1 MATIT
6 ARLAGRSHLMH
17 ADTARSVHVAIGTM
31 LATVRAWHA
40 RTCLR
45 RELRALNDHFLAD
58 IGMSRAEAAK
68 PFWQA

>member
-1 MATIT
+1 MA
-6 ARLAGRSHLMH
+6 AFYAHAAERSHIAR
-17 ADTARSVHVAIGTM
+17 ADAATKLHDAMARTF
-31 LATVRAWHA
+31 ATVRTWHA

-58 IGMSRAEAAK
+58 IGMSRTEVTK